1 MTDYRQPR
9 GFVNYKTVFIVD
21 PIKGERLQLA
31 KLLKQ
36 EKITIAGFVK
46 LTDCF
51 KKNNPLR
58 CDVVIYVLRPGRAE
72 LKELHKVNP
81 REKNIP
87 FVIVT
92 DPNAV
97 EIQLDEW
104 KKKGF
109 KSIDQA
115 SSKEKVKEITYN
127 LISPDEPVP
136 ERKPLQAISLT

>member
-1 MTDYRQPR
+1 MD
-9 GFVNYKTVFIVD
+9 YKTVFIVD
-21 PIKGERLQLA
+21 PIKGERIQLA

-58 CDVVIYVLRPGRAE
+58 CDVVIYVLRTGRAE
-72 LKELHKVNP
+72 LKELNKVNH

-92 DPNAV
+92 GPDAP
-97 EIQLDEW
+97 EIALDEW

-109 KSIDQA
+109 KSIGLA
-115 SSKEKVKEITYN
+115 LNKEKAKEITYN
-127 LISPDEPVP
+127 IISPDGPVP
-136 ERKPLQAISLT
+136 ERKPLQAISLS

>member
-1 MTDYRQPR
+1 MD
-9 GFVNYKTVFIVD
+9 YKTIFIVD
-21 PIKGERLQLA
+21 PIKGERIQLA

-58 CDVVIYVLRPGRAE
+58 CDVVIYVLRTGRAE
-72 LKELHKVNP
+72 LKELNNVSH

-92 DPNAV
+92 GSDAPKI
-97 EIQLDEW
+97 ELDEW

-109 KSIDQA
+109 KSIDLA
-115 SSKEKVKEITYN
+115 LSKENVKEITYN
-127 LISPDEPVP
+127 IISPDGPVP
-136 ERKPLQAISLT
+136 ERKPLQAIPLP

>member
-1 MTDYRQPR
+1 MD
-9 GFVNYKTVFIVD
+9 YKTVFIVD
-21 PIKGERLQLA
+21 PIKGERIQLA

-58 CDVVIYVLRPGRAE
+58 CDVVIYVLRTGRAE
-72 LKELHKVNP
+72 LKELNKVNH

-92 DPNAV
+92 GPDAP
-97 EIQLDEW
+97 EIKLDEW

-109 KSIDQA
+109 KSIDLA
-115 SSKEKVKEITYN
+115 INKENAKEITYN
-127 LISPDEPVP
+127 IISPDGPVP
-136 ERKPLQAISLT
+136 ERKPLQAISLS

>member
-1 MTDYRQPR
+1 MD
-9 GFVNYKTVFIVD
+9 YKTVFIVD
-21 PIKGERLQLA
+21 PVKGERLQLA

-51 KKNNPLR
+51 KKTNPLR
-58 CDVVIYVLRPGRAE
+58 CDVVIFVMRPGRAE
-72 LKELHKVNP
+72 LKELNKVNP

-87 FVIVT
+87 FVIMT
-92 DPNAV
+92 DPNAS

-109 KSIDQA
+109 KSIDLA
-115 SSKEKVKEITYN
+115 SNKERAKEITYN
-127 LISPDEPVP
+127 LISPDGPVP
-136 ERKPLQAISLT
+136 ERKPLEAISLT

>member
-1 MTDYRQPR
+1 M
-9 GFVNYKTVFIVD
+9 NYKTVFIVD
-21 PIKGERLQLA
+21 PVKGERLQLA

-87 FVIVT
+87 FVILA
-92 DPNAV
+92 DPKQGEPA
-97 EIQLDEW
+97 LDEW
-104 KKKGF
+104 KNKGF
-109 KSIDQA
+109 KSLA
-115 SSKEKVKEITYN
+115 LATNKEKTKEITYN
-127 LISPDEPVP
+127 IISPDGPVP
-136 ERKPLQAISLT
+136 ERKPLQAMPLT

>member
-9 GFVNYKTVFIVD
+9 GFMNYKTVFIVD
-21 PIKGERLQLA
+21 PVKGERIQLA

-51 KKNNPLR
+51 KKPNPLR
-58 CDVVIYVLRPGRAE
+58 CDVVIFVMRPGRAE
-72 LKELHKVNP
+72 LKELNKVNH

-92 DPNAV
+92 DPNAAAI
-97 EIQLDEW
+97 ELDEW

-109 KSIDQA
+109 KSIDVA
-115 SSKEKVKEITYN
+115 SSKEKAKEITYN
-127 LISPDEPVP
+127 IISPDGPVP
-136 ERKPLQAISLT
+136 ERKPLEAISLT

>member
-1 MTDYRQPR
+1 
-9 GFVNYKTVFIVD
+9 VN
-21 PIKGERLQLA
+21 
-31 KLLKQ
+31 
-36 EKITIAGFVK
+36 
-46 LTDCF
+46 
-51 KKNNPLR
+51 
-58 CDVVIYVLRPGRAE
+58 
-72 LKELHKVNP
+72 H

>member
-1 MTDYRQPR
+1 MD
-9 GFVNYKTVFIVD
+9 YKTIFIVD
-21 PIKGERLQLA
+21 PIKGERIQLA

-58 CDVVIYVLRPGRAE
+58 CDVVIYVLRTGRAE
-72 LKELHKVNP
+72 LKELNNVSH

-87 FVIVT
+87 FVIMT
-92 DPNAV
+92 GSDAPKI
-97 EIQLDEW
+97 ELDEW

-109 KSIDQA
+109 KSIDLA
-115 SSKEKVKEITYN
+115 LSKENVKEITYN
-127 LISPDEPVP
+127 IISPDGPVP
-136 ERKPLQAISLT
+136 ERKPLQAIPLP

>member
-1 MTDYRQPR
+1 MIDYRQPR

-58 CDVVIYVLRPGRAE
+58 CDVVIFVLRPGRAE
-72 LKELHKVNP
+72 LKELHKVNH
-81 REKNIP
+81 REKDIP
-87 FVIVT
+87 FVIVS
-92 DPNAV
+92 DPNTS

-109 KSIDQA
+109 KSIDLA
-115 SSKEKVKEITYN
+115 SNKEKAKEITYN

>member
-1 MTDYRQPR
+1 MD
-9 GFVNYKTVFIVD
+9 YKTVFIVD
-21 PIKGERLQLA
+21 PIKGERIQLA

-36 EKITIAGFVK
+36 EKITIATFVK

-58 CDVVIYVLRPGRAE
+58 CDVVIYVLRTGRAE
-72 LKELHKVNP
+72 LKELNKVNH

-92 DPNAV
+92 GPDAP
-97 EIQLDEW
+97 EIALDEW

-109 KSIDQA
+109 KSIGLA
-115 SSKEKVKEITYN
+115 LNKEKAKEITYN
-127 LISPDEPVP
+127 IISPDGPVP
-136 ERKPLQAISLT
+136 ERKPLQAVPLP